1 MTDYASAKQAYTSS
15 SVMTAPPQKLVVM
28 LYDGAIRFLRQ
39 SATAMRTGNR
49 EVTVNRLNRAG
60 AIIDELNISLDMNQG
75 EVASNLRSIYLFAR
89 RHMTE
94 ALIEQDPEKLEA
106 VARLLADLREAWPRS
121 PTSACRL
128 PATRPLR
135 SRRWRGSRDTRSSSS
150 SPSVRAP

>member
-94 ALIEQDPEKLEA
+94 ALIEQDPEK
-106 VARLLADLREAWPRS
+106 REAALIAEGRWEGFGEIE
-121 PTSACRL
+121 
-128 PATRPLR
+128 R
-135 SRRWRGSRDTRSSSS
+135 SRHRIMQSL
-150 SPSVRAP
+150 PVRPTGQARALLEEAQRLVI

>member
-1 MTDYASAKQAYTSS
+1 MTDYASAKHAYTSS

-75 EVASNLRSIYLFAR
+75 EVASNLRSIYLFDEIGR
-89 RHMTE
+89 R
-94 ALIEQDPEKLEA
+94 IELMVYPVNERVD
-106 VARLLADLREAWPRS
+106 VRRLRRTRE
-121 PTSACRL
+121 
-128 PATRPLR
+128 
-135 SRRWRGSRDTRSSSS
+135 D
-150 SPSVRAP
+150 

>member
-106 VARLLADLREAWPRS
+106 VARLLADLREAWAQIADQG
-121 PTSACRL
+121 T
-128 PATRPLR
+128 PAA
-135 SRRWRGSRDTRSSSS
+135 GD
-150 SPSVRAP
+150 AAAAQ